1 MELFKLSEFSLTG
14 ARNGLID
21 EILSLK
27 KGVSISFHQVRSL
40 MNHALPPKIQNNKE
54 DPNNTYIF
62 RNQVGMFGIRR
73 TPFHVNDMLGLIHNF
88 R

>member
-1 MELFKLSEFSLTG
+1 MISDILFPK
-14 ARNGLID
+14 
-21 EILSLK
+21 K

-40 MNHALPPKIQNNKE
+40 VNHAFPPKIQTNKE

-62 RNQVGMFGIRR
+62 RNQVGMFDIRC
-73 TPFHVNDMLGLIHNF
+73 TPFHVNGMLGFIPSF